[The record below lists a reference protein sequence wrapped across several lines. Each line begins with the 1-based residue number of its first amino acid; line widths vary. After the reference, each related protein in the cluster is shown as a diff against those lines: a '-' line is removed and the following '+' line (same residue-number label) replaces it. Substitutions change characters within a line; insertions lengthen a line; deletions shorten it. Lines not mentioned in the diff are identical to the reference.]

1 MRWNNQKIAVGKGLE
16 KLMKTYEKI
25 AIDKD
30 WKLLKKELINI

>member
-1 MRWNNQKIAVGKGLE
+1 VKWNNQKIAVEEGLE

-30 WKLLKKELINI
+30 

>member
-1 MRWNNQKIAVGKGLE
+1 VKWNNQKIAVGKGLE

-30 WKLLKKELINI
+30 